1 MDDLPLF
8 FEMII
13 SLSKWDGKDVQLVR
27 VRLRILLL
35 EDLDGH
41 RRTPQSRQSS
51 FLPDY
56 LYVFSALETFEKRR
70 GIIGGPRGRGG

>member
-8 FEMII
+8 FEMIL
-13 SLSKWDGKDVQLVR
+13 SLSKWDGKDVQLVM

-41 RRTPQSRQSS
+41 RRTQG
-51 FLPDY
+51 
-56 LYVFSALETFEKRR
+56 RR
-70 GIIGGPRGRGG
+70 SHEVE

>member
-8 FEMII
+8 FEMIL
-13 SLSKWDGKDVQLVR
+13 SLSKWDGKDVQLVM

-41 RRTPQSRQSS
+41 RRTQG
-51 FLPDY
+51 
-56 LYVFSALETFEKRR
+56 RR
-70 GIIGGPRGRGG
+70 SHEVEEMHVRV